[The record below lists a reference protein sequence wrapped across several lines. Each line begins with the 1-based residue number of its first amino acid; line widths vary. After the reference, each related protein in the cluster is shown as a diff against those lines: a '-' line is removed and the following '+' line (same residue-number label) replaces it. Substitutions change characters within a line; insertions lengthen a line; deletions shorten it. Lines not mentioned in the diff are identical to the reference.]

1 MSATYDIYIES
12 EPNEQSTRA
21 NVQAEELQ
29 AALASAYA
37 EIRQLIAR
45 DTWPRFVLSRFYP
58 QYSTL
63 VTNEEQVS
71 LTVNEFGVVLTDN
84 FQL

>member
-1 MSATYDIYIES
+1 MPFIFEGAADS
-12 EPNEQSTRA
+12 NEESTRVRA
-21 NVQAEELQ
+21 QAEEIRTAF
-29 AALASAYA
+29 AAAFA

-58 QYSTL
+58 QYNTL
-63 VTNEEQVS
+63 VANEEQVS